1 MLDIFG
7 RGGDGLKVSSSSF
20 SPPRKRSLTPPL
32 SLSLSLSL
40 SLFSP
45 YPIPPYRGNSILS
58 TRKIRRTEQRQIT
71 KFTSSSISRA
81 LKSLAR
87 SSSCGSFDYLSSH
100 PPTQPPTDP
109 MGRTIPLLM
118 SRASH
123 YFLESSTRIATNRS
137 RSFDVLDRSSAS
149 LSTTTMFTRT
159 YKFEMS
165 RGTKITLNPIAVL
178 NNPITRGVDVRELRR
193 LSKVDVEN
201 GRRMV
206 GGGGGGWRRRMA
218 ARRRGC

>member
-100 PPTQPPTDP
+100 PPTH
-109 MGRTIPLLM
+109 RTIPLLM

-206 GGGGGGWRRRMA
+206 GGGGGVWRRRMA